1 MRGLRN
7 RCTVR
12 EFEVVTWAQD
22 PAAMFLAETWSTEA
36 RLQKLCTELKFDHC
50 WIGPSAGKSGFL
62 TLFWKK
68 SVRIDVVSASPN
80 HIDAIVGEAV
90 NKQWRFTGVYGF
102 ADIVRKHETWSLL
115 CDLYRQF
122 SLPWLCVGDFN
133 EILWSHEK
141 IGLSPKREALMMA
154 FRDILDECGFM
165 DLGFVGDKF
174 TLKGKRARGLVLE
187 CLDKAVATN
196 DLFSLN
202 PRAKVR
208 HLNTHSSY
216 HKAIVIKLEG
226 IVPRPNRPFKFKQ
239 MWVKDNGCSKTV
251 FSAWGSNT
259 GNTTMPL
266 VAGKIKN
273 CGEKLTEWS

>member
-1 MRGLRN
+1 
-7 RCTVR
+7 
-12 EFEVVTWAQD
+12 
-22 PAAMFLAETWSTEA
+22 
-36 RLQKLCTELKFDHC
+36 
-50 WIGPSAGKSGFL
+50 
-62 TLFWKK
+62 
-68 SVRIDVVSASPN
+68 
-80 HIDAIVGEAV
+80 
-90 NKQWRFTGVYGF
+90 
-102 ADIVRKHETWSLL
+102 
-115 CDLYRQF
+115 
-122 SLPWLCVGDFN
+122 
-133 EILWSHEK
+133 
-141 IGLSPKREALMMA
+141 MMA

-165 DLGFVGDKF
+165 DLGFIGDKF
-174 TLKGKRARGLVLE
+174 TLKGKRVGGLVLE

-239 MWVKDNGCSKTV
+239 MWLKDNGCSKTV